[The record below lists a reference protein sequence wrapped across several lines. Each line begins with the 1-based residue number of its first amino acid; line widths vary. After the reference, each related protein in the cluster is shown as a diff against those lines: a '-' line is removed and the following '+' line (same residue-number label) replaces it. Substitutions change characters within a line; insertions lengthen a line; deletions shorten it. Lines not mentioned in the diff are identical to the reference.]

1 MANLWSRNLGSD
13 RGKKLFPLLLCNG
26 GCAFKEKA
34 AELKTAECTA
44 EGLVTLNELKQ
55 RLFMVVLV
63 VAIVIAMSAWAY
75 ALGWVALK
83 LIQYV

>member
-1 MANLWSRNLGSD
+1 
-13 RGKKLFPLLLCNG
+13 
-26 GCAFKEKA
+26 
-34 AELKTAECTA
+34 
-44 EGLVTLNELKQ
+44 LKQ
-55 RLFMVVLV
+55 RLFMVVFV

>member
-1 MANLWSRNLGSD
+1 VQQTAAARSKKKPPGSKRRNV
-13 RGKKLFPLLLCNG
+13 
-26 GCAFKEKA
+26 
-34 AELKTAECTA
+34 TA
-44 EGLVTLNELKQ
+44 EGPVTLNELKQ
-55 RLFMVVLV
+55 RLFMVVFV